1 MKKDEALFRMTRH
14 RFLKIA
20 AILLLMVVVILCAR
34 SRRLNGDST
43 PGSITRAEESSLQ
56 SFMALGKNHLPK
68 QEKEKEKA
76 PVCIPCGQKG
86 GEGKGNVPP
95 RPPPS
100 TQEEPY
106 QHITGRGKD
115 WTLPHEKGVAV
126 IAHALANTGWVMMT
140 TGLPYQQI
148 RCHVNIDENG
158 ANVEHISGAIEL
170 ATMVRVEFDQP
181 PPPMLKDFG
190 PRIRDEL
197 RDIARL
203 RDLVDGRHEAAQE
216 LGRFQIVSANGRIF
230 VLVPKE
236 LRWTSSDQEDVTL
249 RVDQSQRIIHW
260 ESIKASG
267 KEALLHANRFVWFPE
282 YSNP

>member
-14 RFLKIA
+14 LSSKIA
-20 AILLLMVVVILCAR
+20 AIFLLIGAVVLCAK
-34 SRRLNGDST
+34 NGGLIRET
-43 PGSITRAEESSLQ
+43 APRMITEVRESSIQ
-56 SFMALGKNHLPK
+56 SFMALGKNPLPK
-68 QEKEKEKA
+68 QEKT
-76 PVCIPCGQKG
+76 PVCIPCGQKDG
-86 GEGKGNVPP
+86 DTKGNVPS
-95 RPPPS
+95 RPPPY

-106 QHITGRGKD
+106 QHITGRGKN
-115 WTLPHEKGVAV
+115 WSLPHEKGVTV

-148 RCHVNIDENG
+148 RCRVKIEETG
-158 ANVEHISGAIEL
+158 ANIEHISGAIEF

-203 RDLVDGRHEAAQE
+203 RDLVVGRHEAAQE

-236 LRWTSSDQEDVTL
+236 LRWTSSDQEDVTM